1 LVTTKLYAGDAQE
14 GTDGRIIRRK
24 ERNHGGYERLLT
36 CTTAG
41 SRQKHMEE
49 GDEEWLEE
57 KAHYIRPM

>member
-1 LVTTKLYAGDAQE
+1 LKNG
-14 GTDGRIIRRK
+14 IIGAFK
-24 ERNHGGYERLLT
+24 VLDHWILSQRLLT

-57 KAHYIRPM
+57 KAHYIRPIFNRPVNI